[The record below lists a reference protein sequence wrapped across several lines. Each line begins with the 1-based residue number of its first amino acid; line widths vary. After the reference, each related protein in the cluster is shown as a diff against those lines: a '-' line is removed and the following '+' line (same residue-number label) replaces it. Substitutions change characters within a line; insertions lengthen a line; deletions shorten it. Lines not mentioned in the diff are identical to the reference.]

1 METKD
6 REDQDKNWEGNRAR
20 KLQKA
25 SRQILAHY
33 MKTIEDTGDLLD

>member
-6 REDQDKNWEGNRAR
+6 REDQDKNWEGNRAG
-20 KLQKA
+20 KLQRA

-33 MKTIEDTGDLLD
+33 VKTIEDSGDLLD